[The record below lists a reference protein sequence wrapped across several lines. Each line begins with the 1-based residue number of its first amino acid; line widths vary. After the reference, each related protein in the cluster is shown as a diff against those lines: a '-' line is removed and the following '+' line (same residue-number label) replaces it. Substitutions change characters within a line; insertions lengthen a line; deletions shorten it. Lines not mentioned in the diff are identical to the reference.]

1 MVQRLK
7 SRSRYGRFV
16 PFLRTKYFKPKTG
29 KHTEKFFN
37 TYVKPQ
43 VQNHGPY
50 NPEHIIMAGRRN
62 HPGTA
67 VHPNEVNRY
76 EKTCKNKLKCGQ
88 IACDRFLIDECI
100 ADLKKEE
107 DIDNRI
113 KALYNF
119 GLRKR
124 RRSRK

>member
-1 MVQRLK
+1 MAQRLK
-7 SRSRYGRFV
+7 SRSRYGRF
-16 PFLRTKYFKPKTG
+16 LRTKYFKPKTIN
-29 KHTEKFFN
+29 TEKFFN
-37 TYVKPQ
+37 TYVRPEVRK
-43 VQNHGPY
+43 HGAY
-50 NPEHIIMAGRRN
+50 NSIYMAGQHNRN

-107 DIDNRI
+107 DIDRRI

-124 RRSRK
+124 RRRSRK